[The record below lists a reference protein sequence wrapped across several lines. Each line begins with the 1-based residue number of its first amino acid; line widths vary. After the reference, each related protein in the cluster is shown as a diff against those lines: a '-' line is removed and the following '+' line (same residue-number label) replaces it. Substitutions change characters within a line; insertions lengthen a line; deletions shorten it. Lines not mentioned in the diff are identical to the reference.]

1 VVEVVLHEGKNR
13 QIRKM
18 AESIGHKVL
27 RLVRVGLGFLEL
39 GDLAPGAIR
48 ELTPEEWK
56 RLIP

>member
-1 VVEVVLHEGKNR
+1 MIEVVLHEGKNR

-18 AESIGHKVL
+18 AESIGHKVQ

-48 ELTPEEWK
+48 ELGMDEWK
-56 RLIP
+56 RLMP